1 MQITS
6 ATIISFKWSLEIS
19 YRKSNM
25 KLDIPQNK
33 RGALEKYTQKCRVI
47 MQNFGA
53 SEELNTGKV

>member
-1 MQITS
+1 
-6 ATIISFKWSLEIS
+6 
-19 YRKSNM
+19 M